1 MAIKIRIH
9 GQNEIEAARANGA
22 ELETCYSMNA
32 NGEITREITC
42 RGLVCY
48 IGEHNYHDDSDFY
61 ALIWDEAKGEPRDTQ
76 YATTRGWTYDNT
88 ADVDATPEIA
98 AKFQAWN
105 DARYLASVIASLE
118 TRWSRCDV
126 AGLDVVVV
134 SGRKVPKGTVG
145 RVFWTGKAS
154 RYAYNSPLRTRIG
167 IDLTGIKDEHGK
179 AKDVAWT
186 YAENCR
192 RVALEPEQAAELA
205 RLRAKLAEM
214 QAAYA
219 PTVAA
224 AVAA

>member
-9 GQNEIEAARANGA
+9 GQNEIETARANGA

-61 ALIWDEAKGEPRDTQ
+61 ALIWDEAKGEPRETQ

-192 RVALEPEQAAELA
+192 RVALEPEQSAELA
-205 RLRAKLAEM
+205 HLRAKLAEM